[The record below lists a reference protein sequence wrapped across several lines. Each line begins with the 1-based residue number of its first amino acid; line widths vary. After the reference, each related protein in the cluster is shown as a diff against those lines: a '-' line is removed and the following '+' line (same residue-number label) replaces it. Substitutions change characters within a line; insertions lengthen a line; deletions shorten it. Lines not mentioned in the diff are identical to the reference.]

1 MGPSVRRGNAT
12 PVIEDQ
18 PAVADHFGA
27 EDAMVSDSPVSPVQP
42 ERRVRFN
49 PDTKV
54 QVPHPHYTRLQQRC
68 NMADRVL
75 TTSGVPEVRVKLSG
89 SAVDSI
95 TAYLEK
101 RWREGTVD
109 PSANVSVKQAIRTRG
124 DDAEK
129 VIIKELTQMD
139 VLGVWEAF
147 KTVNMK
153 SDARASVIR
162 SSMFLKRKTHPCG
175 LSALWNLGRDEKG
188 RERLNI
194 LIAYMKAMNHRKS
207 YEMRYSDMEL

>member
-1 MGPSVRRGNAT
+1 
-12 PVIEDQ
+12 
-18 PAVADHFGA
+18 
-27 EDAMVSDSPVSPVQP
+27 
-42 ERRVRFN
+42 
-49 PDTKV
+49 
-54 QVPHPHYTRLQQRC
+54 
-68 NMADRVL
+68 
-75 TTSGVPEVRVKLSG
+75 
-89 SAVDSI
+89 
-95 TAYLEK
+95 
-101 RWREGTVD
+101 VD